1 MPIRLNPKPKHE
13 PRPAPPARETIGR
26 FVETLARLEA
36 RGGSRPSA
44 GPKAGSTRPGPGK
57 RGGAR

>member
-36 RGGSRPSA
+36 RGGPRPPA
-44 GPKAGSTRPGPGK
+44 GPKAGAGK